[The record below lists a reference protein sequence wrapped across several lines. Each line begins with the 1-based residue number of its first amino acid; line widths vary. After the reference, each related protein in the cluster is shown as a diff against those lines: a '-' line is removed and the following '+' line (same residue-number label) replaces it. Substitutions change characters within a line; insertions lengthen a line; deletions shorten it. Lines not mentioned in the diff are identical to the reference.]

1 VEQALLILLCGLC
14 LLGAAVAS
22 LAPSR
27 LNASILRLGAVLL
40 LVGAALLAVFVF
52 SGDPYVDDVTSRW
65 SRRSSHLFVYAAWI
79 VATALAAALW
89 VMSKHTIA
97 RWTVAGAMCAA
108 AAGVL
113 LEAVAAV
120 SQDLN

>member
-1 VEQALLILLCGLC
+1 VEQAVLILFCGLC

-27 LNASILRLGAVLL
+27 WHTSILRLGAVLL
-40 LVGAALLAVFVF
+40 LLGATVVAVFVF

-65 SRRSSHLFVYAAWI
+65 SRRSSHLLVYAAWL
-79 VATALAAALW
+79 VATALAAAMW
-89 VMSKHTIA
+89 VMSQNTIA
-97 RWTVAGAMCAA
+97 RRTVAGAMCAA
-108 AAGVL
+108 AAGVI
-113 LEAVAAV
+113 LEAVAAI